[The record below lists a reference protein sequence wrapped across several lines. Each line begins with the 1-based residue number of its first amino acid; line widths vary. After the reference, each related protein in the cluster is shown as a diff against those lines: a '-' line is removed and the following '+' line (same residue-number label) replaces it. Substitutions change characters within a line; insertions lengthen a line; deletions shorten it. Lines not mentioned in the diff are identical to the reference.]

1 MAASVTRILVPTD
14 FSAPA
19 DAALAYAKTLAAWL
33 GASLHLVHVFKDPYG
48 FATCEPGVFG
58 AMPLDS
64 RDRAMAEV
72 DEELGKRLDDSEAK
86 RFRGTAAVVRGLA
99 AKEIVRYA
107 TANGIDQIVIG
118 AHGRRGIAHMLL
130 GSVAEHV
137 ARIAECPVL
146 AVPGA
151 PADRAVQEARLVS
164 LSHVHDGSSLSLSEA
179 LS

>member
-33 GASLHLVHVFKDPYG
+33 GASLHLVHVFKDPYTL
-48 FATCEPGVFG
+48 FTCEPSLFA
-58 AMPLDS
+58 AMPLDT
-64 RDRAMAEV
+64 RDCARVDIDAE
-72 DEELGKRLDDSEAK
+72 LRKRLDASEEK
-86 RFRGTAAVVRGLA
+86 RFRGTTAVVSGLT

-107 TANGIDQIVIG
+107 TAHGIDLIVIG
-118 AHGRRGIAHMLL
+118 AHGRRGVAHLLL

-137 ARIAECPVL
+137 VRIAECPVL

-151 PADRAVQEARLVS
+151 SASRSVHPAGRVLLGRVN
-164 LSHVHDGSSLSLSEA
+164 DGVSLSLSGGP
-179 LS
+179 S